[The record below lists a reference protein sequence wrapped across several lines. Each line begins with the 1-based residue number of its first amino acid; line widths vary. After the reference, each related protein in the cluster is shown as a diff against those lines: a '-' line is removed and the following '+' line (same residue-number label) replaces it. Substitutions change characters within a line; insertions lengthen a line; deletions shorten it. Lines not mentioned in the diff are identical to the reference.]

1 MVIGL
6 KKKRKY
12 GERND
17 RLGNNNSHCDVAN
30 KGIEMNTRQTSVDC
44 YNEIKRNGSLSKMR
58 FEVYSALLSMGK
70 PSTTR
75 EVYETMNVLKQEA
88 TRFTE
93 LRKLGVIY
101 EVQNRK
107 CTITGRTSIEWD
119 LTDRL
124 PVDFKNSN
132 KTKKQKVDCAL
143 NSLRVLYKNYNDGT
157 DEDWKIVADL
167 IKNI

>member
-1 MVIGL
+1 M
-6 KKKRKY
+6 K
-12 GERND
+12 
-17 RLGNNNSHCDVAN
+17 
-30 KGIEMNTRQTSVDC
+30 TRQTSIDC
-44 YNEIKRNGSLSKMR
+44 YNQIKQEGLLSKMR
-58 FEVYSALLSMGK
+58 FKVYSALLSMGK

-75 EVYETMNVLKQEA
+75 EVYETMDVVKQEA

-124 PVDFKNSN
+124 PVTLKKSN
-132 KTKKQKVDCAL
+132 KTKKHRLDDAL
-143 NSLRVLYKNYNDGT
+143 NSFRELYKNKNNST
-157 DEDWKIVADL
+157 VEDWKEVANL

>member
-1 MVIGL
+1 
-6 KKKRKY
+6 
-12 GERND
+12 
-17 RLGNNNSHCDVAN
+17 
-30 KGIEMNTRQTSVDC
+30 MNTRQTSIDC

-119 LTDRL
+119 LTDKL
-124 PVDFKNSN
+124 PVSIKNTN
-132 KTKKQKVDCAL
+132 KTKKQRLDAAL
-143 NSLRVLYKNYNDGT
+143 NSLRLLYKNKDIST
-157 DEDWKIVADL
+157 DDDWKTVADL